1 MSGAPSHGYLPLAC
15 TAPPAATS
23 RFFGVVQ
30 IFCFSYFRCISMK
43 TGSSFYK
50 NKLCNHYQCVS
61 LGFRNQDSKPV
72 IWSTFGV
79 ILKISFA
86 PGPSDMM
93 KSTVCPR
100 WWGIPVY
107 RRLTDCILGGLD
119 PIWFPGG
126 DKFTP
131 WSGVDALRQRQTPQY
146 SRMLLQNLLPF
157 AKWRN
162 IKLWIKS
169 EIKAYLG

>member
-1 MSGAPSHGYLPLAC
+1 MRLPTAICPLLAQH
-15 TAPPAATS
+15 
-23 RFFGVVQ
+23 RLQQRLDFFRGGSDLLL
-30 IFCFSYFRCISMK
+30 FHFRCISMK
-43 TGSSFYK
+43 ACSLFSK
-50 NKLCNHYQCVS
+50 KIQLRDHYQYVS

-72 IWSTFGV
+72 IWSTFG
-79 ILKISFA
+79 INLKISFA

-131 WSGVDALRQRQTPQY
+131 WSGVDALRQRQTPEY